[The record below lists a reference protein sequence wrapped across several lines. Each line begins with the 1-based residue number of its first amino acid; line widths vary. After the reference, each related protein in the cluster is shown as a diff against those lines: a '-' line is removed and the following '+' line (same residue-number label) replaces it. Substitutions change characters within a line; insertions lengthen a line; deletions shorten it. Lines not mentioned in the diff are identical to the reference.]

1 MRYLEIETS
10 EDGSAIIKLENI
22 IAVCSSGTSIQ
33 ITYPEKEISLIFT
46 SRIST
51 VQASKNRSIEYNKI
65 KKFLEKL

>member
-1 MRYLEIETS
+1 MKYIEIRTS
-10 EDGSAIIKLENI
+10 EEGSAIIKLENI
-22 IAVCSSGTSIQ
+22 IAVCGGGNSIQ

-51 VQASKNRSIEYNKI
+51 VEASKNRSIEYNKI